1 LHPKPS
7 HEWKARRRRT
17 ITGDMTGHVRFLQ
30 HWYRRAVRQRPG
42 CWRRGGL
49 RGLVLWRPCTFFA
62 CHSGLSLAADSTFEA
77 GRRGAQAACAWYQ
90 NYVALLRRLRAG
102 RRPTAIVGFCGQGGT
117 SEGIRRANGSS
128 HGQDLRPQPRYVER
142 FGAANFSQVDSTDP
156 TILRDA
162 MRRTGAFLSIHSPPC
177 KSYSSTRM
185 RGEAADPPLI
195 RETRAA
201 LREVGRLHVIENVV
215 GATDEL
221 ERSLLLR
228 GEDFGEHVSRPRIFE
243 ANFPLVLDEAL
254 RVPGAALRALSCV
267 GFRRRWRRLDPF
279 GRPEM
284 CDCCNGNLWA
294 PQGDKPLRCSTVD
307 CARAMGVDDDH
318 MDYEGL
324 AQAIPPVYAQYIFG
338 QACMREVEREFGIP
352 AITYDE
358 MLANRS
364 SARRKMRHWLRGAGG
379 AAPDQ
384 GVEFAPSHGAEA
396 GGEPVAAE
404 PSAGGTERPTLGAD
418 RRAPEYRPLH
428 GDASGDRVPPP
439 TEGTVRE
446 AEWRELGYSWAGG
459 YDQISDRG
467 GAWEALSVVAPS
479 RRLTERPGRAELL
492 SLNSL
497 VLGSGE
503 WLRGQIEGWVSA
515 AAEEG
520 TRITVEARGWEAEA
534 RLRQAGFE
542 LVRRVRKGKAA
553 YASGEAWA
561 ASSDPRSYWAIGAPA
576 TLGGKA
582 FDYRA
587 AEEWMDPLDRDGA
600 EQEPKSAKAARSYAP
615 IPWEKGRWDIGLP
628 PELDRMMAH
637 QGVGIYPWEEI
648 GPSEVPFYPWVS
660 DVGLVKSIAEA
671 DRAIVAGAME
681 YVPAHRMQEV
691 QECST
696 VHPWTIVDQGGGKW
710 RLCHDYSVG
719 TNKHSPT
726 AAFTLPSVWDV
737 APVVKP
743 SSHFAK
749 YDIRDGFWHVPI
761 GEDSKKRLVVRHPG
775 TGRLM
780 WATRLPFGYLDS
792 PRLFCGLTEAL
803 VARLRAKAAKA
814 RKGISFFVFVDDV
827 LIVGDDEELTRLG
840 MQWLEE
846 EFSARGV
853 QWAPHKKRGPC
864 QCIEFLGLL
873 LSNTSVARG
882 VTITQK
888 RLKKLTKEM
897 EDWRAV
903 DDGSAQIEVGPKE
916 LASILGKLVFVS
928 QVVPG
933 GRTYMQG
940 MLAQFQGLVVDWSR
954 GTVSAPHGGG
964 RRMTVSRAFW
974 RDLAWWRT
982 HLATHSLTP
991 FAKAEVRAEAALLGT
1006 DASGYGTGQVLWLDG
1021 GREESTLVFTAAE
1034 KRRPINWRELLGVV
1048 RACQLGGAR
1057 LRGKVVLVETDN
1069 MAAYGA
1075 ASKLASKSADMQ
1087 ELMRRLLRLSQKHGF
1102 TLRVTHTPG
1111 EKLDRPDQTSR
1122 GDAEEEPRARLSR
1135 RLFEQISSRWGPFT
1149 SYLGA
1154 EREYSAFEREAPIE
1168 RRPSRRVWAHPT
1180 VSTVGTALRRV
1191 QEEMASGGLGNTQAV
1206 VVMPDDGGQAW
1217 EKLAH
1222 QGVVV
1227 GRLAA
1232 STHAL
1237 EMNVLGQWQPCH
1249 ANRPTR
1255 VMLFPRAAGSVPRRL
1270 MLSLREGAT
1279 VVDRGGV
1286 ASTAGAGYV
1295 QSECG
1300 TFLRLPVLPGSF
1312 LYSMP
1317 EDPSK
1322 DHGWL
1327 YQVSERED
1335 EEVAERP
1342 DAVVLVSALLN
1353 NTKRAKQASNVP
1365 VWSVQH
1371 SQVRHEQHL
1380 STLWSVDHLVSSFPK
1395 LVGKT
1400 FAAFTFDWR
1409 QANAEVKQAGGA
1421 FGDRE
1426 TNGWE
1431 MVPDLMIVRDKDGDE
1446 VEEAAEW
1453 GDSPLASPEVLDV
1466 LSPMSGVDSGYAPF
1480 RAQPLARGERAADL
1494 PLSEGTEEHMCQG
1507 CGEHFGEG
1515 EPMEPL
1521 GPYWVHPESDS
1532 CRTECRQVIAHD
1544 EGVDRRAAERRS
1556 QADGSLEEVAAGLD
1570 RLHLGQSE
1578 LKTGPEG
1585 MLAAREQY
1593 TRGGVRAGVEGPVT
1607 HRNQYGAMVC
1617 AGCDGVFGLGETT
1630 VTHGTALVHDVAGC
1644 KDILDSRMAAEA
1656 AAAMAEAA
1664 RDSTVFYGVYSDEV
1678 GLSGV
1683 YTEWAEVEQ
1692 VMSGDT
1698 ADEEGARYEAHSSFA
1713 EAMEFVKQVT
1723 AIRASERVVIVGI
1736 AGSATKQTYASEKL
1750 SEQRLEAVRACIGG
1764 RCGHVFSPENTTL
1777 CRGGCGRS
1785 LHIGTCA
1792 GMGKGFAAL
1801 GNFRCVDCRL
1811 IDLTEDPEEA
1821 TEQMRGV
1828 AERTMVLELGQGSET
1843 ASAAFAEYTRLEEQ
1857 YVEGL
1862 GAILDDSGQRVGALR
1877 GVKLPRHN
1885 AEAFKNFLTWFAST
1899 PGRTRSL
1906 DSFMRSAGAFFTKLK
1921 LVDHTKA
1928 GDVKAHAKEL
1938 IQSSGYEAEPSTAC
1952 TPRMMIAIVGPIV
1965 DARFKAPFL
1974 RSRARVQVEAEG
1986 VGGCRIG
1993 EVTGG
1998 GDLHGLLANQS
2009 CILEDMEKP
2018 ADAVDRVVV
2027 EYKLEHS
2034 KTGFSRYL
2042 DLAGTTKTSKI
2053 ECARHLQE
2061 YWAEAGMKTRTTIRG
2076 GVKETRPDFWVVRV
2090 SLLGMTQTMLGRMLA
2105 TISNFPKVKAY
2116 KSTGRVAMQRLI
2128 AQGPGSMQKRYVN
2141 VASGS
2146 SDEPELDAIVAELK
2160 RHGFEASK
2168 APGPLLLSTTGGQWP
2183 KLTPMPMST
2192 GSAFEPTKE
2201 LLVAAAELAGAD
2213 KSDPDPD
2220 LDTAYGREPKWTSH
2234 SLRRGADTAARQ
2246 YKEETGATEAQIDI
2260 FFGWHEKILLKA
2272 MQVHYEGL
2280 STRAR
2285 MALAKITG
2293 WI

>member
-1 LHPKPS
+1 MHPKPS

-62 CHSGLSLAADSTFEA
+62 CHSGLTLAADSTFEA

-162 MRRTGAFLSIHSPPC
+162 MRRTGAFLSVHSPPC

-404 PSAGGTERPTLGAD
+404 PSSDGTERPTLGAD
-418 RRAPEYRPLH
+418 RQAPEYRPLH

-479 RRLTERPGRAELL
+479 RRLTERPGRAELI
-492 SLNSL
+492 SQNSL

-814 RKGISFFVFVDDV
+814 GKGISFFVFVDDV

-954 GTVSAPHGGG
+954 GTVSVPHGGG

-1317 EDPSK
+1317 EDPNK

-1342 DAVVLVSALLN
+1342 DAVVLVSGLLN

-1431 MVPDLMIVRDKDGDE
+1431 MVADPY
-1446 VEEAAEW
+1446 
-1453 GDSPLASPEVLDV
+1453 SPLLSPEVVDLP
-1466 LSPMSGVDSGYAPF
+1466 SPMSGVDSGYAPF
-1480 RAQPLARGERAADL
+1480 QAQPLARGERAADL
-1494 PLSEGTEEHMCQG
+1494 PLSEGTEEHLCQG

-1521 GPYWVHPESDS
+1521 GPYWVHPESGS

-1585 MLAAREQY
+1585 RLAAREQY

-1678 GLSGV
+1678 GLTGV
-1683 YTEWAEVEQ
+1683 YTEWAEVEH

-1723 AIRASERVVIVGI
+1723 AIRASERVLIVGI

-1764 RCGHVFSPENTTL
+1764 RCGHVFSLENTTL

-1938 IQSSGYEAEPSTAC
+1938 IQGSGYEAEPSTAC
-1952 TPRMMIAIVGPIV
+1952 TPRMMRAIVGPII

-1974 RSRARVQVEAEG
+1974 RSRARVQVVAEG

-2042 DLAGTTKTSKI
+2042 DLAGTTKTSRI

-2141 VASGS
+2141 VASGG

-2192 GSAFEPTKE
+2192 GTAFEPTKE

-2220 LDTAYGREPKWTSH
+2220 LDTAYGRAPKWTSH

>member
-1 LHPKPS
+1 
-7 HEWKARRRRT
+7 
-17 ITGDMTGHVRFLQ
+17 M
-30 HWYRRAVRQRPG
+30 
-42 CWRRGGL
+42 
-49 RGLVLWRPCTFFA
+49 VLWRPCTFFA
-62 CHSGLSLAADSTFEA
+62 CHSGLLLAADSTFEA

-128 HGQDLRPQPRYVER
+128 HGQDIRPQPRYVER

-162 MRRTGAFLSIHSPPC
+162 MKRTGAFLSIHSPPC
-177 KSYSSTRM
+177 KSYSSTHM

-254 RVPGAALRALSCV
+254 RVPGAALRARSCV

-294 PQGDKPLRCSTVD
+294 PQGDKPLRCSTIE

-404 PSAGGTERPTLGAD
+404 PSSGSAERPTLGAD
-418 RRAPEYRPLH
+418 RQAPEYRPLH

-439 TEGTVRE
+439 TEETVRE

-492 SLNSL
+492 SQNSL

-814 RKGISFFVFVDDV
+814 GKGISFFVFVDDV

-954 GTVSAPHGGG
+954 GTVSVPHGGG

-1168 RRPSRRVWAHPT
+1168 RKPSRRVWAHPT

-1249 ANRPTR
+1249 VNRPTR

-1286 ASTAGAGYV
+1286 KSTAGAGYV

-1317 EDPSK
+1317 EDPSN

-1327 YQVSERED
+1327 YQVCERED
-1335 EEVAERP
+1335 EEVAKKP
-1342 DAVVLVSALLN
+1342 DAVELVSGLLN

-1365 VWSVQH
+1365 VWSVQ
-1371 SQVRHEQHL
+1371 QTQERHEQHL
-1380 STLWSVDHLVSSFPK
+1380 STLWSVDHLVASFPK

-1409 QANAEVKQAGGA
+1409 QANAEVQQAGGA

-1431 MVPDLMIVRDKDGDE
+1431 MVADPY
-1446 VEEAAEW
+1446 
-1453 GDSPLASPEVLDV
+1453 SPLPSPEVIDLP
-1466 LSPMSGVDSGYAPF
+1466 SPMSGVDSGYAPF
-1480 RAQPLARGERAADL
+1480 QAQPLARGERAADL
-1494 PLSEGTEEHMCQG
+1494 PLSEGTEEHLCQG

-1521 GPYWVHPESDS
+1521 GPYWVHPESGS

-1544 EGVDRRAAERRS
+1544 EGVDRRAAERLS

-1570 RLHLGQSE
+1570 RLHLGQSG

-1585 MLAAREQY
+1585 RLAAREQY
-1593 TRGGVRAGVEGPVT
+1593 TRGGVRAGIEGPVT

-1683 YTEWAEVEQ
+1683 YTEWTEVEQ

-1698 ADEEGARYEAHSSFA
+1698 VDEEGARYEAHSSFA

-1764 RCGHVFSPENTTL
+1764 RCGHVFSLENTTL

-1811 IDLTEDPEEA
+1811 VDLTEDPEEA

-1938 IQSSGYEAEPSTAC
+1938 IQGSGYEAEPSTAC
-1952 TPRMMIAIVGPIV
+1952 TPRMMRAIVGPII
-1965 DARFKAPFL
+1965 DARFKPPFL
-1974 RSRARVQVEAEG
+1974 RARARVQVEAEG

-2061 YWAEAGMKTRTTIRG
+2061 YWAEAGMRTRTTIRG

-2090 SLLGMTQTMLGRMLA
+2090 SLLGMTQTMLGRMME

-2116 KSTGRVAMQRLI
+2116 KSTGRVAMSRLI

-2146 SDEPELDAIVAELK
+2146 SDEPELDAIAAELK

-2168 APGPLLLSTTGGQWP
+2168 APGPLLLSTTGGRWP

-2192 GSAFEPTKE
+2192 GTAFEPTKE
-2201 LLVAAAELAGAD
+2201 LLVAAAKLAGAD
-2213 KSDPDPD
+2213 VSDPDPD

-2246 YKEETGATEAQIDI
+2246 YREETGATEAQIDI

>member
-1 LHPKPS
+1 MHPKPS

-30 HWYRRAVRQRPG
+30 HWYRRAVRRRPG

-62 CHSGLSLAADSTFEA
+62 CHSGLTLAADSTFEA

-162 MRRTGAFLSIHSPPC
+162 MRRTGAFLSVHSPPC

-404 PSAGGTERPTLGAD
+404 PSPDGTERPTLGAD
-418 RRAPEYRPLH
+418 RQAPEYRPLH

-492 SLNSL
+492 SQNSL

-814 RKGISFFVFVDDV
+814 GKGISFFVFVDDV

-1342 DAVVLVSALLN
+1342 DAVVLVSGLLN

-1409 QANAEVKQAGGA
+1409 RANAEVKQAGGA

-1431 MVPDLMIVRDKDGDE
+1431 MLPDLMIVRDKDGDE

-1480 RAQPLARGERAADL
+1480 RAQPPARGGGAAL
-1494 PLSEGTEEHMCQG
+1494 ALSEGTDEHLCQG
-1507 CGEHFGEG
+1507 CGEGFVEG
-1515 EPMEPL
+1515 EPMEPM
-1521 GPYWVHPESDS
+1521 GQFWVHPESES
-1532 CRTECRQVIAHD
+1532 CRTECSHVIEHD
-1544 EGVDRRAAERRS
+1544 ARVDAAAAQ
-1556 QADGSLEEVAAGLD
+1556 QADGGLEEVAAGLD
-1570 RLHLGQSE
+1570 RLHLSQSE

-1585 MLAAREQY
+1585 RLAAREVY
-1593 TRGGVRAGVEGPVT
+1593 TRGGVRSGTAGPVT
-1607 HRNQYGAMVC
+1607 HRNQYGAMMC

-1683 YTEWAEVEQ
+1683 YTEWAEVEH

-1723 AIRASERVVIVGI
+1723 AIRASERVLIVGI

-1764 RCGHVFSPENTTL
+1764 RCGHVFSLENTTL

-1885 AEAFKNFLTWFAST
+1885 AEAFKNFLTWFSSA

-1938 IQSSGYEAEPSTAC
+1938 IQGSGYEAEPSTAC
-1952 TPRMMIAIVGPIV
+1952 TPRMMRAIVGPII

-1974 RSRARVQVEAEG
+1974 RSRARVQVGAEG

-2141 VASGS
+2141 VASGG

-2192 GSAFEPTKE
+2192 GTAFEPTKE

-2220 LDTAYGREPKWTSH
+2220 LDTAYGRAPKWTSH

-2260 FFGWHEKILLKA
+2260 FFGWQEKILLKA

>member
-1 LHPKPS
+1 MHPKPS

-62 CHSGLSLAADSTFEA
+62 CHSGLTLAADSTFEA

-162 MRRTGAFLSIHSPPC
+162 MRRTGAFLSVHSPPC

-404 PSAGGTERPTLGAD
+404 PSPDGTERPTLGAD
-418 RRAPEYRPLH
+418 RQAPEYRPLH

-814 RKGISFFVFVDDV
+814 GKGISFFVFVDDV

-954 GTVSAPHGGG
+954 GTVSVPHGGG

-1342 DAVVLVSALLN
+1342 DAVVLVSGLLN

-1409 QANAEVKQAGGA
+1409 RANAEVKQAGGA

-1431 MVPDLMIVRDKDGDE
+1431 MVADPY
-1446 VEEAAEW
+1446 
-1453 GDSPLASPEVLDV
+1453 SPLLSPEVIDLP
-1466 LSPMSGVDSGYAPF
+1466 SPMSGVDSGYAPF
-1480 RAQPLARGERAADL
+1480 QAQPLARGERAADL

-1521 GPYWVHPESDS
+1521 GPYWVHPESGS

-1585 MLAAREQY
+1585 RLAAREQY

-1683 YTEWAEVEQ
+1683 YTEWAEVEH

-1723 AIRASERVVIVGI
+1723 AIRASERVLIVGI

-1764 RCGHVFSPENTTL
+1764 RCGHVFSLENTTL

-1885 AEAFKNFLTWFAST
+1885 AEAFKNFLTWFSST

-1938 IQSSGYEAEPSTAC
+1938 IQGSGYEAEPSTAC
-1952 TPRMMIAIVGPIV
+1952 TPRMMRAIVGPII

-1974 RSRARVQVEAEG
+1974 RSRARVQVGAEG

-2141 VASGS
+2141 VASGG

-2220 LDTAYGREPKWTSH
+2220 LDTAYGRAPKWTSH